1 MDPSV
6 AARLA
11 ASPSAT
17 SSRSHS
23 SSSPS
28 TTRLAH
34 SGSVTGLNAEDLIM
48 SSTTTIEQVLAAH
61 ASASDPLRAALESVL
76 HERNTLSAQNSQLWN
91 HLKKQRN
98 NYQMAAS
105 DVKRIRAE
113 RDQLR
118 ARLAKY
124 ERPSGSEH
132 FDDKRRPLAPGTTG
146 TTTDMGMDTNE
157 KSASELTHQTHSTP
171 KPKPPRH
178 QSEDRLGPGPGR
190 ARSASRDQD
199 SQSSSHYTASRDHT
213 KGQQRE
219 RSNTHPEFT
228 IPSSTT
234 GSDGPASPS
243 SSLAD
248 SSATH
253 ERDTSD
259 AASRSIQR
267 GSSPAPLVIPTRTES
282 LPSGSS
288 ISTSDPSPR
297 HQVIVNGDVKE
308 IEDPLVTAKPSTSKL
323 FIPSIS
329 PPAYSNLHQTQHSPE
344 TDIIPRDGMGNSTT
358 GLSSF
363 NLTPNYLASGNR
375 RMASR
380 ESRIS
385 LPDEARRYY
394 ATLADSPLSSPLAT
408 VSGEAWN
415 PAKRQTNGGPPLAQV
430 PEESDGRGNESASP
444 RPFLELDTTDD
455 SESDHRGSGDT
466 RTRETDSELGPEG
479 TEQLAPNAD
488 SPGHATDQQS
498 KSRPVKATADQFPLP
513 PTTYGIEPQSP
524 IRTQGVDTFGGTNNG
539 RTGSLLSSES
549 LITSSAST
557 LAPDL
562 GSKRTR
568 DKVDSFIMPTNQPAA
583 TFRQMPLLDTDL
595 KTSSVEVLGNH
606 IRANDKGKEVLSF
619 VIAIHVVGK
628 ESWQIEKFYSDV
640 LALDSRLRTRC
651 SRSTLKKLEPLPDN
665 KLFKDHAPAKV
676 DQRKKILQAY
686 LQSVMRLPIR
696 DKNEIIVFFSSDVVR
711 ERSPVTKSGYKEG
724 YLTKRGKNFGGWKT
738 RYFVLQGP
746 VLEYYE
752 SRGGAHLGSIQ
763 ITGAQIGR
771 QQKSG
776 NKGDLDDENEFRHAF
791 LIIEQKRSPAGQNTR
806 HVLCA
811 ESDKE
816 RDAWV
821 EVLVRYVMGS
831 YNEDERAVVTST
843 SPVTSSIQSTVL
855 QPRASTSSLTQNDL
869 ANRRVLSKD
878 QIQKGSAM
886 PIPISQLAVDS
897 STAKFFS
904 SIDPVSPTKSPAD
917 KGSISSLPLVEGSG
931 KSSLDRTSAEDPL
944 QPSSL
949 PVTSTLSEATPT
961 LASIGDERSAS
972 ELGYYPDLQPLAKLS
987 HSTDTGRPVERTRAS
1002 YYPSLVTSV
1011 PSSTDHPP
1019 SPEKAN
1025 TIVSFPALKDDTTR
1039 LGKISGPINGT
1050 PIPAGY
1056 KFGGKDPIP
1065 EQPSSDRER
1074 KARSRAFW
1082 RWTSAADKSANVP
1095 VLQPRAVF
1103 GVPLEESLAVSQIAN
1118 LPSIVFR
1125 SIQYL
1130 EANKADQE
1138 EGIYR
1143 LSGSSAVIKNLKDK
1157 FNAEGDVDL
1166 LASDVRDPHAI
1177 AGLLKT
1183 FLRELP
1189 SSLLTREL
1197 HMRFLA
1203 VMDFVDTQDR
1213 IRELQELVSQLPLA
1227 NYSLLRALT
1236 AHLILIVQNS
1246 NVNKMTMRN
1255 VGIVFSPTLGIP
1267 AGVFSLMLGEF
1278 NRVFNINGE
1287 GSDSSVEEDTTT
1299 PAPRRLSDG
1308 LSRRNSKRYSDAAA
1322 DELLGL
1328 SGRTLLSTTEDHSD
1342 EGDEAY
1348 IQDQDESDSETTDA
1362 ETEMSIRATSPS
1374 LQYREQVHPPPEEA
1388 GETPSK
1394 SRASAVAAKRGLN
1407 LNLSASTSKS
1417 DRRRSRIPQGLPA
1430 SPRPSGN
1437 SPHHTPTFVWFILFI
1452 MALLVGSC
1460 IPLASCVD
1468 NTRKSNLVLAASN
1481 GGRSKPGLITDR
1493 VTNAIASM
1501 LGQ

>member
-6 AARLA
+6 AARLT

-34 SGSVTGLNAEDLIM
+34 SNSVTGLNAEDPIM
-48 SSTTTIEQVLAAH
+48 SSATTIEQVLAAH

-76 HERNTLSAQNSQLWN
+76 HERNSLSAQNSQLWN

-118 ARLAKY
+118 ARLAKH
-124 ERPSGSEH
+124 ERPSGNEH
-132 FDDKRRPLAPGTTG
+132 FVDKRTRPLAHGTTS
-146 TTTDMGMDTNE
+146 TATDMDMNTNE

-178 QSEDRLGPGPGR
+178 QSEDRPGPGPGR
-190 ARSASRDQD
+190 ARSASRDQN
-199 SQSSSHYTASRDHT
+199 SQSSSPYTSSRDHT

-228 IPSSTT
+228 IPSSAT

-259 AASRSIQR
+259 AASKNIQR

-288 ISTSDPSPR
+288 TSTSDSSPR

-323 FIPSIS
+323 FIPSIN
-329 PPAYSNLHQTQHSPE
+329 PPAYSFPNHSHQAKHSPE
-344 TDIIPRDGMGNSTT
+344 THTIPGGGMSNSATDP
-358 GLSSF
+358 SSF
-363 NLTPNYLASGNR
+363 NLTPNYLASGNG

-394 ATLADSPLSSPLAT
+394 ATLADSPLSSPHAAA
-408 VSGEAWN
+408 SGEAWN
-415 PAKRQTNGGPPLAQV
+415 PAKRQTNGEPPLAQV

-466 RTRETDSELGPEG
+466 RTHETDSELGPEG
-479 TEQLAPNAD
+479 MEQLAPNAD
-488 SPGHATDQQS
+488 SPGHATNQQS
-498 KSRPVKATADQFPLP
+498 KTRPVKATADQFPLP
-513 PTTYGIEPQSP
+513 PTTYGVEPQSP
-524 IRTQGVDTFGGTNNG
+524 IRTHGVDTFGGTSNG

-606 IRANDKGKEVLSF
+606 IRANEKGKEVLSF

-676 DQRKKILQAY
+676 DQRKKMLQAY

-776 NKGDLDDENEFRHAF
+776 NKSDLDDENEFRHAF
-791 LIIEQKRSPAGQNTR
+791 LIIEQKRGPAGQNTR

-831 YNEDERAVVTST
+831 YSEDERAAT
-843 SPVTSSIQSTVL
+843 SPVTISIQSTTVV

-878 QIQKGSAM
+878 QIQKSSAM

-904 SIDPVSPTKSPAD
+904 SVDPVSPTKSPAD
-917 KGSISSLPLVEGSG
+917 KGSISSLPLAE
-931 KSSLDRTSAEDPL
+931 KSSLDRASTEDIL

-961 LASIGDERSAS
+961 LASIGSERSAS
-972 ELGYYPDLQPLAKLS
+972 ELGHYPDLQPLAKQS
-987 HSTDTGRPVERTRAS
+987 DTGRPAERTRAS

-1011 PSSTDHPP
+1011 PSSTDRPP

-1025 TIVSFPALKDDTTR
+1025 ATVSLPALKDDTTR

-1095 VLQPRAVF
+1095 MLQLRAVF

-1213 IRELQELVSQLPLA
+1213 VRELQELVSQLPLA

-1328 SGRTLLSTTEDHSD
+1328 SGRTLPSTAEDHSD
-1342 EGDEAY
+1342 EGDETY
-1348 IQDQDESDSETTDA
+1348 SNDQDESDSEITDA
-1362 ETEMSIRATSPS
+1362 ETENSIRATSPS

-1388 GETPSK
+1388 AETPNK

-1417 DRRRSRIPQGLPA
+1417 ERRRSRIPQGLPV

-1437 SPHHTPTFVWFILFI
+1437 SPHHTPTF
-1452 MALLVGSC
+1452 GSQ
-1460 IPLASCVD
+1460 SD
-1468 NTRKSNLVLAASN
+1468 SS
-1481 GGRSKPGLITDR
+1481 GLSHELSR
-1493 VTNAIASM
+1493 
-1501 LGQ
+1501 

>member
-6 AARLA
+6 AARLT

-34 SGSVTGLNAEDLIM
+34 STSVTGFNAEDSIM
-48 SSTTTIEQVLAAH
+48 SSATTIEQVLAAH

-76 HERNTLSAQNSQLWN
+76 HERNSLSAQNSQLWN

-124 ERPSGSEH
+124 ERPSDSEH
-132 FDDKRRPLAPGTTG
+132 FDDKRTRLLAHGTTS
-146 TTTDMGMDTNE
+146 TNTDMDMDTSE
-157 KSASELTHQTHSTP
+157 KSSSELTHQTNSTP

-178 QSEDRLGPGPGR
+178 QSEDRPGPGPGR
-190 ARSASRDQD
+190 VRAASRGQN
-199 SQSSSHYTASRDHT
+199 SQSSSPYIASRDHT

-259 AASRSIQR
+259 AASKSIQR
-267 GSSPAPLVIPTRTES
+267 ASSPAPLVIPTRTES

-288 ISTSDPSPR
+288 TSTSTSDPSPR
-297 HQVIVNGDVKE
+297 HQIIVNGDAKE

-323 FIPSIS
+323 FIPSINS
-329 PPAYSNLHQTQHSPE
+329 PAYSFPNHSLQVKHSPE
-344 TDIIPRDGMGNSTT
+344 THTIPGGGMSNSTT
-358 GLSSF
+358 SSSSF
-363 NLTPNYLASGNR
+363 NLTPNYLASGNG

-394 ATLADSPLSSPLAT
+394 ATLADSPLSSPHAAA
-408 VSGEAWN
+408 SGEAWN
-415 PAKRQTNGGPPLAQV
+415 PAKRQTNGEPPLAQV
-430 PEESDGRGNESASP
+430 PEESDGRENESASP

-455 SESDHRGSGDT
+455 SESDHRGSGSGDT

-479 TEQLAPNAD
+479 MEQLAPNAD
-488 SPGHATDQQS
+488 SPGHATNHQQS
-498 KSRPVKATADQFPLP
+498 KTRPAVKATADQFPLP

-539 RTGSLLSSES
+539 RTGSLLPSES

-568 DKVDSFIMPTNQPAA
+568 DKVDSFIMSTNQPAA

-676 DQRKKILQAY
+676 DQRKKMLQAY

-771 QQKSG
+771 QQRSG

-791 LIIEQKRSPAGQNTR
+791 LIIEQKRGPAGQNTR

-855 QPRASTSSLTQNDL
+855 QPRASTSSLTQPDL

-878 QIQKGSAM
+878 QIQKSSAM

-917 KGSISSLPLVEGSG
+917 KGSISSLPLIEGSG
-931 KSSLDRTSAEDPL
+931 KSSLDRASAEDTL

-961 LASIGDERSAS
+961 LASVGSERSAS
-972 ELGYYPDLQPLAKLS
+972 ELGYYPDLQPLAKQS
-987 HSTDTGRPVERTRAS
+987 HPTDTGRPVERTRAS

-1011 PSSTDHPP
+1011 PSSTDRPP

-1025 TIVSFPALKDDTTR
+1025 TIVSLPALKDDTTR

-1082 RWTSAADKSANVP
+1082 RWTSADKSSNVP
-1095 VLQPRAVF
+1095 MLQPRAVF

-1189 SSLLTREL
+1189 ASLLTREL

-1213 IRELQELVSQLPLA
+1213 VRELQELVSQLPLA

-1328 SGRTLLSTTEDHSD
+1328 SGRTLPSTAEDHSD
-1342 EGDEAY
+1342 EGDETY
-1348 IQDQDESDSETTDA
+1348 IHDQDESDSEITDA
-1362 ETEMSIRATSPS
+1362 ETEISIRTTSPS
-1374 LQYREQVHPPPEEA
+1374 LQYREQIHPPPEEA

-1417 DRRRSRIPQGLPA
+1417 ERRRSRIPQGLPV
-1430 SPRPSGN
+1430 SPRPSGS
-1437 SPHHTPTFVWFILFI
+1437 SPHHTPTF
-1452 MALLVGSC
+1452 GSQSDSSG
-1460 IPLASCVD
+1460 PSHELS
-1468 NTRKSNLVLAASN
+1468 R
-1481 GGRSKPGLITDR
+1481 
-1493 VTNAIASM
+1493 
-1501 LGQ
+1501 